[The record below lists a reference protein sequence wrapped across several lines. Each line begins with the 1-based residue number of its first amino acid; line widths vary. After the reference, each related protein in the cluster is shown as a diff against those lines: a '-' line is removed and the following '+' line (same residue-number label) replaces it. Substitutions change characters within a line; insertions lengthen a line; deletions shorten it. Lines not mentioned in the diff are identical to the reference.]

1 MTFFNAVVIASLIFS
16 VLTLLFRISHM
27 YDTFSDSCVLIFEVV
42 FCATV
47 ISLNSYLLLQR
58 LQDRVDE
65 MEETMTAACDKIN
78 SVLDKLDLLGVDG
91 APAIDVM
98 DRTKRLEQVRSLTQF
113 NSACYFGFSMCE

>member
-1 MTFFNAVVIASLIFS
+1 
-16 VLTLLFRISHM
+16 M